1 MRLFMVKGCPGFRKG
16 LRKALI
22 PANAYIRNFLPVM
35 GHGGDLQI
43 RQFDYAEILSETRYT
58 PLDTLSPSLFRP
70 KGFPAL
76 NG

>member
-16 LRKALI
+16 LHKALV
-22 PANAYIRNFLPVM
+22 PADAYLRNFLPVL

-58 PLDTLSPSLFRP
+58 PLDTFHLPFFVP
-70 KGFPAL
+70 KGSL
-76 NG
+76 L